1 MTVAETTGA
10 RGAQRSAT
18 SAEDSGWGISVPR
31 LPFIVWLYL
40 LLVLTPFMVDV
51 GPLKFSPLRLI
62 LLFTTLPL
70 LVNLFRGRYG
80 KVLPVDVIFV
90 LHVIWMAIALR
101 VTSPSTAT
109 EAAGSMAMEF
119 LGGYAI
125 ARAYIRTPGAFI
137 ALIRALLLLVL
148 LSLPLAFLETQTD
161 RSVPIQIVRSLGL
174 TPLDDV
180 NRDPRMGLFRAQ
192 VFFAHPIHY
201 GLFCAS
207 VFALTFVGLRSV
219 LGLGGRLWRSVG
231 VGICVIFS
239 VSSGALLSVLLQA
252 ILIGW
257 SIIFRKV
264 RARWLLLVMLFA
276 LIYVAIDLASNRSPL
291 RVMMSYATFSAH
303 TAYYRL
309 VIFDW
314 GMINVWNNPIFGLGF
329 NYWLRPSYMR
339 TGTMDNF
346 WLVIA
351 VRYGIPAFVLIVL
364 GYLDAIFRVGRRRLE
379 PGSTLA
385 DLRLAWMITFVG
397 LSFTLTTVHIW
408 TSLYSFVFFLMG
420 AGLWIATIPE
430 EAAARGAEGA
440 PDAGPPPRTV
450 WSREIEASRAR
461 GTPEDPSLRTAST
474 EEAPTRPEQVARQ
487 ARRYTRFEPGPDP
500 NDQTSEAPRPRR

>member
-1 MTVAETTGA
+1 MA
-10 RGAQRSAT
+10 
-18 SAEDSGWGISVPR
+18 VPR
-31 LPFIVWLYL
+31 LPLLVWVYL
-40 LLVLTPFMVDV
+40 LLLITPFTVDL
-51 GPLKFSPLRLI
+51 GPLKLSPLRLL

-70 LVNLFRGRYG
+70 LVNLFRGSYG

-101 VTSPSTAT
+101 ITSPWTAT
-109 EAAGSMAMEF
+109 EATGSTAIEF

-125 ARAYIRTPGAFI
+125 ARAYIRTPGTFI
-137 ALIRALLLLVL
+137 ALIRVLLLLVL
-148 LSLPLAFLETQTD
+148 LSLPLAFVETQTD
-161 RSVPIQIVRSLGL
+161 RSVPIQIVRALGL
-174 TPLDDV
+174 DAVEDV
-180 NRDPRMGLFRAQ
+180 NRYPRLGLFRAQ

-219 LGLGGRLWRSVG
+219 IDLGGRLWRSVG
-231 VGICVIFS
+231 VGICVVFS
-239 VSSGALLSVLLQA
+239 VSSGAVLSVVLQA
-252 ILIGW
+252 MLIGW
-257 SIIFRKV
+257 SIVLRRV
-264 RARWLLLVMLFA
+264 RGRWLLLGLLFA
-276 LIYVAIDLASNRSPL
+276 LMYVAVDLASNRSPL
-291 RVMMSYATFSAH
+291 RVFMSYATFSAH
-303 TAYYRL
+303 NAYYRL

-314 GMINVWNNPIFGLGF
+314 GMFNVWNNPIFGLGF
-329 NYWLRPSYMR
+329 NYWVRPAYMR
-339 TGTMDNF
+339 SGTMDNF

-351 VRYGIPAFVLIVL
+351 VRYGIPGFVLIML

-379 PGSTLA
+379 PGSALA

-430 EAAARGAEGA
+430 EAITQGADDVSA
-440 PDAGPPPRTV
+440 KGPPPRTV
-450 WSREIEASRAR
+450 WAREIEASRAR

-474 EEAPTRPEQVARQ
+474 EEAPAPPGQVARQ
-487 ARRYTRFEPGPDP
+487 TSRYTRFEPESGPES
-500 NDQTSEAPRPRR
+500 QTAKPKRPGR

>member
-1 MTVAETTGA
+1 MTVAETTGP
-10 RGAQRSAT
+10 RGARKPASADQ
-18 SAEDSGWGISVPR
+18 AARWAIAVPR
-31 LPFIVWLYL
+31 LPVLVWVYL
-40 LLVLTPFMVDV
+40 LALLMPFMVDV
-51 GPLKFSPLRLI
+51 GPLKLSPLRLL

-70 LVNLFRGRYG
+70 LVNLFMGRYG

-101 VTSPSTAT
+101 ITSPSTAT
-109 EAAGSMAMEF
+109 EATGSMGVEF

-137 ALIRALLLLVL
+137 ALIRVLLLLVL

-161 RSVPIQIVRSLGL
+161 RSVPIEVVRALGL
-174 TPLDDV
+174 NAVQDV
-180 NRDPRMGLFRAQ
+180 NIEPRMGMFRAQ
-192 VFFAHPIHY
+192 VLFAHPIHY

-219 LGLGGRLWRSVG
+219 IGFGGRLWRSV
-231 VGICVIFS
+231 CVCFCVVFS
-239 VSSGALLSVLLQA
+239 VSSGALLSVILQA
-252 ILIGW
+252 MLIGW
-257 SIIFRKV
+257 SIAFRQI
-264 RARWLLLVMLFA
+264 RSRWLLLGLLFG
-276 LIYVAIDLASNRSPL
+276 LLYVAIDLLSNRSPL
-291 RVMMSYATFSAH
+291 RVFMTYATFSAH

-309 VIFDW
+309 IIFDW

-329 NYWLRPSYMR
+329 NYWVRPSYMR
-339 TGTMDNF
+339 SGSMDNF

-379 PGSTLA
+379 PGSAIA

-450 WSREIEASRAR
+450 WSREIEAAR
-461 GTPEDPSLRTAST
+461 SAGREPRRTEPAEAALTPPDLAT
-474 EEAPTRPEQVARQ
+474 RQ

-500 NDQTSEAPRPRR
+500 DDQTSEAPRPRR